1 MALKIKK
8 QEKYSDY
15 LLVDA
20 DFRSLQMC
28 LAMADEGLN
37 ANGIDKV
44 SYDIYQDEA
53 MTLRSSGVE
62 LKDIDWSKMKM
73 GNNDAH
79 SVTATNVFIKPTGKM
94 IIDIVDNDTGEKFS
108 FGEDQT
114 IKIKRNGQDM
124 EIKGKDFR
132 EDDIFVGK

>member
-1 MALKIKK
+1 
-8 QEKYSDY
+8 
-15 LLVDA
+15 
-20 DFRSLQMC
+20 MC

-37 ANGIDKV
+37 PDGIDKV

-62 LKDIDWSKMKM
+62 LKDIDWSNMKM

-94 IIDIVDNDTGEKFS
+94 VIDIVDNDTGEKFS

-124 EIKGKDFR
+124 EIKGKEFK

>member
-1 MALKIKK
+1 M
-8 QEKYSDY
+8 QTS
-15 LLVDA
+15 A
-20 DFRSLQMC
+20 DNLRSLQMC

-37 ANGIDKV
+37 VNGIDEV

-79 SVTATNVFIKPTGKM
+79 SVTATNVFIKPTGKIM
-94 IIDIVDNDTGEKFS
+94 IDIVDNDTGEKFS

-114 IKIKRNGQDM
+114 IKIKRNDQDM
-124 EIKGKDFR
+124 EIKGKDFK
-132 EDDIFVGK
+132 EDDIFAGK

>member
-1 MALKIKK
+1 M
-8 QEKYSDY
+8 QTS
-15 LLVDA
+15 A
-20 DFRSLQMC
+20 DNLRSLQMC

-37 ANGIDKV
+37 VNGIDKV

-132 EDDIFVGK
+132 EDDIFIGK

>member
-37 ANGIDKV
+37 VNGIDKV

-62 LKDIDWSKMKM
+62 LKDIDWPNMKM

-94 IIDIVDNDTGEKFS
+94 VIDIVDNDTGEKFS

-124 EIKGKDFR
+124 EIKGKDFK
-132 EDDIFVGK
+132 EDDVFVGK

>member
-1 MALKIKK
+1 M
-8 QEKYSDY
+8 QTS
-15 LLVDA
+15 A
-20 DFRSLQMC
+20 DNLRSLQMC

-37 ANGIDKV
+37 VNGIDKV

-94 IIDIVDNDTGEKFS
+94 MIDIVDNETGEKFS

-124 EIKGKDFR
+124 EIKGKEFK
-132 EDDIFVGK
+132 EDDVFVGK

>member
-124 EIKGKDFR
+124 EIKGKDFK
-132 EDDIFVGK
+132 EDDVFVGK

>member
-1 MALKIKK
+1 
-8 QEKYSDY
+8 
-15 LLVDA
+15 
-20 DFRSLQMC
+20 MC

-37 ANGIDKV
+37 TNGIDEV

-94 IIDIVDNDTGEKFS
+94 VIDIVDNDTDEKFS
-108 FGEDQT
+108 FGEDQL
-114 IKIKRNGQDM
+114 IFIKRNGLDM
-124 EIKGKDFR
+124 KIKGKEFR
-132 EDDIFVGK
+132 ENDVFVGT

>member
-1 MALKIKK
+1 M
-8 QEKYSDY
+8 QTS
-15 LLVDA
+15 A
-20 DFRSLQMC
+20 DNLRSLQMC

-37 ANGIDKV
+37 VNGIDKV

-94 IIDIVDNDTGEKFS
+94 VIDIVDNETGEKFS

-124 EIKGKDFR
+124 EIKGKEFK
-132 EDDIFVGK
+132 EDDVFVGK

>member
-37 ANGIDKV
+37 TNGIDKV

-94 IIDIVDNDTGEKFS
+94 VIDIVDNDTGEKFS

-124 EIKGKDFR
+124 EIKGKEFK

>member
-37 ANGIDKV
+37 VNGIDKV

-62 LKDIDWSKMKM
+62 LKDIDWSKVKI

-94 IIDIVDNDTGEKFS
+94 VIDIVDNDTGEKFS

-132 EDDIFVGK
+132 EDDVFVGK

>member
-37 ANGIDKV
+37 VNGIDKV

-94 IIDIVDNDTGEKFS
+94 VIDIVDNETGEKFS

-124 EIKGKDFR
+124 EIKGKEFK
-132 EDDIFVGK
+132 EDDVFVGK

>member
-8 QEKYSDY
+8 QDKYSDY

-37 ANGIDKV
+37 VNGIDKV

-62 LKDIDWSKMKM
+62 LKDIDWSKVKI

-94 IIDIVDNDTGEKFS
+94 VIDIVDNDTGEKFS

-132 EDDIFVGK
+132 EDDVFVGK

>member
-37 ANGIDKV
+37 VNGIDKV

-62 LKDIDWSKMKM
+62 LKDIDWSKVKI

-94 IIDIVDNDTGEKFS
+94 VIDIVDNDTGEKFS

-114 IKIKRNGQDM
+114 IKIKRNDQDM

-132 EDDIFVGK
+132 EDDVFVGK

>member
-37 ANGIDKV
+37 PEGIDKV

-94 IIDIVDNDTGEKFS
+94 VIDIVDNETGEKFS

-124 EIKGKDFR
+124 EIKGKEFK
-132 EDDIFVGK
+132 EDDVFVGK